1 MRLRE
6 SSGSRD
12 RNADLDQG
20 SDEQRPPSARL
31 VFFAFGGLMACL
43 AAGYGVLFTIVDDYR
58 DKYGISESSIGMVIG
73 LGFLAGFLSQ
83 LLIAPYADRG
93 HARLIVLVGVL
104 VNVFGLVLMAMSTTL
119 LPILLGRFIAG
130 VGVGAAAPAVRRI
143 VILAD
148 PANLGSNLGRL
159 LAADVFGFAMGP
171 AISAVLVGPFG
182 IKAPFLVV
190 AAATLVLLPIVARVR
205 VNESVDV
212 VQRRL
217 AIDLLR
223 IKPFAGA
230 VIMGSAVFVMIG
242 TFDALWALVHKD
254 LGTSEWIANLGITL
268 FALPLIVL
276 GPIGGRLAQTI
287 GPFKI
292 ATLGLLCGAMFMFL
306 YGVMP
311 TGGLIFTVAMVHSI
325 FDGLTVSSTGVAV
338 GLTVPE
344 DRQAGAQGVLGAA
357 QALAAGAMAV
367 ITGSLYEASGRVAA
381 YSMCALTMVALVGV
395 GIWLARSEW
404 ALKRPAGDSTT
415 AGPTASDAALVPL
428 H

>member
-1 MRLRE
+1 MRLNGT
-6 SSGSRD
+6 SKPRD
-12 RNADLDQG
+12 EAPEEL
-20 SDEQRPPSARL
+20 RPPSARL

-58 DKYGISESSIGMVIG
+58 DKYGISESSIGVVIG

-104 VNVFGLVLMAMSTTL
+104 INVAGLVLMAMSTTL
-119 LPILLGRFIAG
+119 LPILIGRFIAG
-130 VGVGAAAPAVRRI
+130 IGVGAAAPAIRRI

-159 LAADVFGFAMGP
+159 LAADVFGFALGP
-171 AISAVLVGPFG
+171 AVSALLVGPFG

-190 AAATLVLLPIVARVR
+190 AASTLALLPFVARV
-205 VNESVDV
+205 SVRETIDAA
-212 VQRRL
+212 QPRL

-230 VIMGSAVFVMIG
+230 VVMGSAVFVMIG

-276 GPIGGRLAQTI
+276 GPIGGRLSQTI
-287 GPFKI
+287 GPFKV
-292 ATLGLLCGAMFMFL
+292 ATGGLLCGALFMFL

-311 TGGLIFTVAMVHSI
+311 TGGLIFAVAMIHSL

-338 GLTVPE
+338 GLTVPA

-357 QALAAGAMAV
+357 QAMAAGTMAV
-367 ITGSLYEASGRVAA
+367 ITGTLYEASGRVAA
-381 YSMCALTMVALVGV
+381 YSMCALVMAGLVAG

-404 ALKRPAGDSTT
+404 GLKRPVVDVGHDDSSPE
-415 AGPTASDAALVPL
+415 GASLVPL

>member
-1 MRLRE
+1 MRLRG
-6 SSGSRD
+6 SSTSRD
-12 RNADLDQG
+12 QTVV
-20 SDEQRPPSARL
+20 EPTPPSARL

-58 DKYGISESSIGMVIG
+58 DEYGISESSIGMVIG

-93 HARLIVLVGVL
+93 HARLIVLAGVL
-104 VNVFGLVLMAMSTTL
+104 VNVAGLVLMAMSTTL
-119 LPILLGRFIAG
+119 LPILIGRFIAG

-148 PANLGSNLGRL
+148 PAHLGSNLGRL

-182 IKAPFLVV
+182 IKAPFFVV
-190 AAATLVLLPIVARVR
+190 AAATLILLPFVARVSVR
-205 VNESVDV
+205 ETVDV

-230 VIMGSAVFVMIG
+230 VVMGSAVFVMIG
-242 TFDALWALVHKD
+242 TFDSLWALVHKD

-276 GPIGGRLAQTI
+276 GPIGGRLSQTI
-287 GPFKI
+287 GPFKV
-292 ATLGLLCGAMFMFL
+292 ATGGLLFGALFMFL

-311 TGGLIFTVAMVHSI
+311 TGGLIFTIAMIHSL

-338 GLTVPE
+338 GLTVPA

-367 ITGSLYEASGRVAA
+367 ITGALYEASGRLAA
-381 YSMCALTMVALVGV
+381 YTMCALTMAGLVAVGV
-395 GIWLARSEW
+395 WLARSQW
-404 ALKRPAGDSTT
+404 SLKRAIADVSADGSPA
-415 AGPTASDAALVPL
+415 ADAPLLPL